1 MMVYSQENGLRVK
14 IPAFCANELAR
25 HLPEGV
31 KATRYIVDLILK
43 DLANKKR
50 GSHIS
55 DDATR
60 NYNQDSTQPS

>member
-1 MMVYSQENGLRVK
+1 MYSQENGLRVK
-14 IPAFCANELAR
+14 IPAFCANELVK

-60 NYNQDSTQPS
+60 NYNQDSAQPS

>member
-1 MMVYSQENGLRVK
+1 MYSQENGLRVK
-14 IPAFCANELAR
+14 IPAFCANELVK